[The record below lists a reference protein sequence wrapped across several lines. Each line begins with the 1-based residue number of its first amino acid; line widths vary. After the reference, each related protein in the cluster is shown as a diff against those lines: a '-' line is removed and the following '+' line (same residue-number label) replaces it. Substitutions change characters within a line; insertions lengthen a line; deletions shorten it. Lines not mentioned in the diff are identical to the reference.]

1 MVNINGRMSGGKIDI
16 FEGQIDLGRVVMR
29 LGRQF
34 GLHGKGFDRRLKRG
48 FYPRSSTEAEK

>member
-1 MVNINGRMSGGKIDI
+1 MSGGKIDI

-34 GLHGKGFDRRLKRG
+34 GLHGRGFDWRLKRG